1 MSEWQLT
8 KLKKCIR
15 VKHGFPFKSEFFA
28 ETGDLVVLTP
38 GNFYEEGGFKRN
50 EGKDKCYTQSFPEE
64 YLLKKDDLVVA
75 MTEQA
80 EGLLG
85 SAALV
90 PEDGKFL
97 HNQRLGLLTAI
108 DPELDL
114 GFVYHLF
121 KTKTVRTQIRLSASG
136 SKVKHT
142 SPERI
147 GDVEVRLPPKDIQGK
162 IAKVL
167 STLDAKIAL
176 NRRINAELEAMAKL
190 LYDYWFVQFDFPI
203 SAAQATAMGCPD
215 LEGKPYRAS
224 GGKMVYHAELKRE
237 IPEGWEVGTF
247 SKLCDLN
254 AATWTV
260 KNRPDSIMYVDL
272 ANTKAG
278 TINEVTRLRKEEA
291 PSRAQRILRAG
302 DTIIGT
308 VRPENGSFACVP
320 KSDEVL
326 TGSTGFAVLTP
337 KSPRYRE
344 FNYIGLTSKTNI
356 IRLSVIASGA
366 AYPAVNPEVVAALT
380 IALPPEPLLERFH
393 EATRASFDLIERN
406 NEQTQHLTQLRDWL
420 LPMLMNG
427 QVTVGDP
434 AAIQEG

>member
-28 ETGDLVVLTP
+28 ETGDFVVLTP

-90 PEDGKFL
+90 PENGKFL

-108 DPELDL
+108 DPGLDL

-142 SPERI
+142 SPDRI

-167 STLDAKIAL
+167 STLDAKITL
-176 NRRINAELEAMAKL
+176 NRRLNAELEAMAKL

-203 SAAQATAMGCPD
+203 SAAQAAAMDKPE
-215 LEGKPYRAS
+215 LEGKPYRTS
-224 GGKMVYHAELKRE
+224 GGKMAYNEKLKRE
-237 IPEGWEVGTF
+237 IPEGWVCKELADIANITMGQSPPGHSYNELREGELFFQGSTDFGWRFPAPRQYTTAPTRIANEGDILLSVRAPVGTLNIAPARCAIGRGLAALR
-247 SKLCDLN
+247 SKLGHAPFLFRVMENLRSVFNRRNTDGTTFGCINRDDLRSL
-254 AATWTV
+254 
-260 KNRPDSIMYVDL
+260 K
-272 ANTKAG
+272 
-278 TINEVTRLRKEEA
+278 
-291 PSRAQRILRAG
+291 
-302 DTIIGT
+302 
-308 VRPENGSFACVP
+308 
-320 KSDEVL
+320 
-326 TGSTGFAVLTP
+326 
-337 KSPRYRE
+337 
-344 FNYIGLTSKTNI
+344 
-356 IRLSVIASGA
+356 LS
-366 AYPAVNPEVVAALT
+366 YPADDDLVRKFDERIKPMEQLIFTNHLQEV
-380 IALPPEPLLERFH
+380 
-393 EATRASFDLIERN
+393 
-406 NEQTQHLTQLRDWL
+406 HLTQLRDWL

-434 AAIQEG
+434 AATQEG

>member
-28 ETGDLVVLTP
+28 ETGDFVVLTP

-90 PEDGKFL
+90 PENGKFL

-108 DPELDL
+108 DPGLDL

-142 SPERI
+142 SPDRI

-167 STLDAKIAL
+167 STLDAKITL
-176 NRRINAELEAMAKL
+176 NRRLNAELEAMAKL
-190 LYDYWFVQFDFPI
+190 LYDYWFVQFDFPL
-203 SAAQATAMGCPD
+203 SAAQAAAMDKPE
-215 LEGKPYRAS
+215 LEGKPYRTS
-224 GGKMVYHAELKRE
+224 GGKMAYNEKLKRE
-237 IPEGWEVGTF
+237 IPEGWVCKELADIANITMGQSPPGHSYNELREGELFFQGSTDFGWRFPAPRQYTTAPTRIANEGDILLSVRAPVGTLNIAPARCAIGRGLAALR
-247 SKLCDLN
+247 SKLGHAPFLFRVMENLRSVFNRRNTDGTTFGCINRDDLRSL
-254 AATWTV
+254 
-260 KNRPDSIMYVDL
+260 K
-272 ANTKAG
+272 
-278 TINEVTRLRKEEA
+278 
-291 PSRAQRILRAG
+291 
-302 DTIIGT
+302 
-308 VRPENGSFACVP
+308 
-320 KSDEVL
+320 
-326 TGSTGFAVLTP
+326 
-337 KSPRYRE
+337 
-344 FNYIGLTSKTNI
+344 
-356 IRLSVIASGA
+356 LS
-366 AYPAVNPEVVAALT
+366 YPADDDLVRKFDERIKPMEQLIFTNHLQEV
-380 IALPPEPLLERFH
+380 
-393 EATRASFDLIERN
+393 
-406 NEQTQHLTQLRDWL
+406 HLTQLRDWL

-434 AAIQEG
+434 AATQEG

>member
-28 ETGDLVVLTP
+28 ETGDFVVLTP

-90 PEDGKFL
+90 PENGKFL

-108 DPELDL
+108 DPGLDL

-142 SPERI
+142 SPDRI

-167 STLDAKIAL
+167 STLDAKITL
-176 NRRINAELEAMAKL
+176 NRRLNAELEAMAKL

-203 SAAQATAMGCPD
+203 SAAQATAMGRPD

-224 GGKMVYHAELKRE
+224 GGKMVYNKELKRE
-237 IPEGWEVGTF
+237 IPEGWEVRAIADYC
-247 SKLCDLN
+247 SLN
-254 AATWTV
+254 AATWTI
-260 KNRPDSIMYVDL
+260 KSRPDVIHYVDL

-278 TINEVTRLRKEEA
+278 RINEITSLKKEIA
-291 PSRAQRILRAG
+291 PSRAQRILRPG

-308 VRPENGSFACVP
+308 VRPENGSYACVP
-320 KSDEVL
+320 KSNEIL

-337 KSPRYRE
+337 KSPSFRE
-344 FNYIGLTSKTNI
+344 FNYLGLTSRLNI
-356 IRLSVIASGA
+356 TRLSVIASGA
-366 AYPAVNPEVVAALT
+366 AYPAVNPEVVAALP
-380 IALPPEPLLERFH
+380 IPSPPETLIDGFH
-393 EATRASFDLIERN
+393 AATSASFDLVETN

-434 AAIQEG
+434 VATQEG